1 MHTKLYMRC
10 GCASYV
16 VCVTH
21 SIFALCIVQFHLP
34 PASASQ
40 KRLLCH
46 LMSPHLYNVQYAM
59 YNVLLSTSFC
69 NIQYTMHNI
78 RCIMSIS
85 QSLQYTIYNV
95 QYMIYTIYNVY
106 VSISQSLRC
115 TIDFMV
121 IHKTQCINL
130 LAY

>member
-1 MHTKLYMRC
+1 MHS
-10 GCASYV
+10 AIS
-16 VCVTH
+16 
-21 SIFALCIVQFHLP
+21 
-34 PASASQ
+34 SASSIRVS
-40 KRLLCH
+40 KAAFVPPKCLNLSPIFTLYNIH
-46 LMSPHLYNVQYAM
+46 YTMYSLNVLISPHLYNVQYAM
-59 YNVLLSTSFC
+59 YNVLISTSFR